1 MDRNSREYE
10 LCVCKHI
17 TRGQVEDF
25 VKENGST
32 DFKEVCTQMNI
43 GNVCGACRGMIMEI
57 VDEAV
62 SANKQQKN
70 PPCSLQG
77 VYFLFTKKRKSL
89 FLVFFC

>member
-1 MDRNSREYE
+1 MSSEARFVKAMLREYE
-10 LCVCKHI
+10 LCVCRHI

-62 SANKQQKN
+62 AANK
-70 PPCSLQG
+70 
-77 VYFLFTKKRKSL
+77 
-89 FLVFFC
+89 

>member
-10 LCVCKHI
+10 LCVCKHV

-32 DFKEVCTQMNI
+32 DFKEVCAQMNI
-43 GNVCGACRGMIMEI
+43 GGVCGACRGMIMEI

-62 SANKQQKN
+62 A
-70 PPCSLQG
+70 
-77 VYFLFTKKRKSL
+77 TRK
-89 FLVFFC
+89 